1 MRNTINLGLYALA
14 ASSIAHAEDSQQ
26 TDAHLLKDI
35 NAVSG
40 YWGAFS
46 QQNIFEITT
55 DTLPLK
61 ASFLPTETMKPT
73 SLAYKTWDFLMAA
86 RSNKRIPCN
95 DTPIECLATGPMMDP
110 TANASQRKWRIT
122 QSKVLGSQARLLS

>member
-14 ASSIAHAEDSQQ
+14 ASSIAQAGDSQQ
-26 TDAHLLKDI
+26 TDAHLLQDI
-35 NAVSG
+35 NVVSR
-40 YWGAFS
+40 YWGAFRL
-46 QQNIFEITT
+46 QNIFEVTT
-55 DTLPLK
+55 YSHISLK
-61 ASFLPTETMKPT
+61 ANFLHTETMKPT

-122 QSKVLGSQARLLS
+122 QSKVLGS